1 MEDMSQVARL
11 ACCCARCRSQRCFQ
25 DHAEKTVTI
34 DPHPHIT
41 VRAATRRH
49 CSVCIP
55 RCCAPALKQHRAFP
69 TCPSTPANTQ
79 RSCSVWF
86 KGLSHHRLPPSST
99 HALPPRRMEEAGH
112 SISPDQSM
120 FLFLKLISRS
130 PPTSPPCP
138 CSSPPPHPPACHP
151 QRHTNHRVRLH
162 AFHVNHNSCTPPRK
176 Q

>member
-86 KGLSHHRLPPSST
+86 KGLSHHHLPPSST
-99 HALPPRRMEEAGH
+99 NALPRAGWRRLA
-112 SISPDQSM
+112 IP
-120 FLFLKLISRS
+120 S
-130 PPTSPPCP
+130 PPTSPCS
-138 CSSPPPHPPACHP
+138 CSSSSSQGPPPPPLPAHAQAHLLTHPPVTRSAIPTIEYDFTH
-151 QRHTNHRVRLH
+151 
-162 AFHVNHNSCTPPRK
+162 SM
-176 Q
+176 